1 MPLSRAPRAL
11 PSPSTWALRAVA
23 AAVLP
28 LCGGMLACAP
38 QARAADAVQPSRD
51 LAPPPGGD
59 AAQRL
64 PIVLRANSL
73 SGRPDL
79 EAVAEGDVEF
89 RRGALVIRADKLSYD
104 ASEDLAR
111 ASGHVRVR
119 RDGATYSGPELQLRV
134 QRFEGFFLKPE
145 YEFLRLQS
153 GGRAER
159 VDFIDSSRS
168 VATQAIYTS
177 CPRDGSGDPAW
188 VLYTDRVRID
198 FDANEG
204 IAEGAVLR
212 FLGVPI
218 LALPVLS
225 FPLTDARKSGWLPPS
240 FNIDSRSGL
249 EVSVPYYWNIAPNRD
264 ATITPRL
271 ITRRG
276 AGVVGEFR
284 YLEPA
289 FNGNLNLDLLP
300 NDTVLK
306 RERHALSWQHQG
318 DVASKVRYQADV
330 QRVSDDGWWRDF
342 PNAQRG
348 FTPRLLPTRL
358 AAEYEFNVPDG
369 EGLAYARTQ
378 HWQVLQGSTDLVLS
392 PYQRSPQIGARGSG
406 RFANGLVWAAESEF
420 NHFTLPARA
429 SVTDVR
435 SEGSRVHLLANLS
448 RPWREP
454 GWWVVPRLALNMASY
469 RTDAA
474 MPDGRKSAARVIPS
488 LSLDSGLELERET
501 SAFGRAL
508 RQTLE
513 PRLHYV
519 NTPYRAQSMLPNF
532 DAAERDFNA
541 SSIFADNAFTGIDRV
556 SDSHQ
561 ITAGVTSRLLDNT
574 SGVEA
579 LRLGVV
585 QRYLLRTQRV
595 TGDSVALTQRF
606 SDLLLLGGTSVIPN
620 WALDTALQYGSD
632 IARIKRAVVTARY
645 APGEFRTVSATY
657 RLTRGQSEQIEMGWQ
672 WPLQLSSPSTAA
684 PAIENRLR
692 GNVAGNGCGGDWY
705 SVGRVNYSVQEKRIT
720 DAVLGVEYDA
730 GCWIGRI
737 VAERLSTGRSEATT
751 RLLIQL
757 ELVGLSRLG
766 ANPLKVLK
774 DNVPGYRLLRE
785 EGRPPPDV
793 PTYD

>member
-1 MPLSRAPRAL
+1 VPLKP
-11 PSPSTWALRAVA
+11 ALRRAGSPRRLRLHAVA
-23 AAVLP
+23 AASLL
-28 LCGGMLACAP
+28 LCGAWLAGAG
-38 QARAADAVQPSRD
+38 AAHAADAVQPSRE

-73 SGRPDL
+73 SGRPDI

-89 RRGALVIRADKLSYD
+89 RRGALVIRADRLSYD

-119 RDGATYSGPELQLRV
+119 REGAIYSGPELQLRV

-188 VLYTDRVRID
+188 VLRTDRVRMD

-204 IAEGAVLR
+204 VAEGAVLR
-212 FLGVPI
+212 FLGTPI
-218 LALPVLS
+218 LALPSLS

-249 EVSVPYYWNIAPNRD
+249 EVSAPYYWNIAPNRD
-264 ATITPRL
+264 ATFTPRL

-289 FNGNLNLDLLP
+289 FNGTLNLDLLP
-300 NDTVLK
+300 QDALLK
-306 RERHALSWQHQG
+306 RERHALSWLHQG
-318 DVASKVRYQADV
+318 EVGNVRYLADV

-358 AAEYEFNVPDG
+358 GAEYDVKLPHG
-369 EGLAYARTQ
+369 EALLYARTQ
-378 HWQVLQGSTDLVLS
+378 HWQVLQGSADLVLS
-392 PYQRSPQIGARGSG
+392 PYQRSPQVGARGSG
-406 RFANGLVWAAESEF
+406 QLGAGLVWAAESEF
-420 NHFTLPARA
+420 NQFTLPTRA
-429 SVTDVR
+429 SLADTR

-469 RTDAA
+469 RTDSA
-474 MPDGRKSAARVIPS
+474 MSDGRRSASRVIPS

-519 NTPYRAQSMLPNF
+519 NTPYRAQSTLPNF

-541 SSIFADNAFTGIDRV
+541 SSIFADSAFSGIDRV

-561 ITAGVTSRLLDNT
+561 ITAGVTSRLLDST
-574 SGVEA
+574 TGVEA
-579 LRLGVV
+579 LRLGLV

-595 TGDSVALTQRF
+595 TADGVPLAQRF
-606 SDLLLLGGTSVIPN
+606 SDVLLLGGTSVIPN

-632 IARIKRAVVTARY
+632 IARVKRAVVTARY

-657 RLTRGQSEQIEMGWQ
+657 RLTRGQSEQLEVGWQ
-672 WPLQLSSPSTAA
+672 WPLRLSAPSTAA

-692 GNVAGNGCGGDWY
+692 GATTSSGCGGAWY
-705 SVGRVNYSVQEKRIT
+705 SVGRVNFSVQERRIT
-720 DAVLGVEYDA
+720 DAVLGFEYDA
-730 GCWIGRI
+730 GCWIGRV

-751 RLLIQL
+751 RLLLQL

-785 EGRPPPDV
+785 EGRPTPDV